1 MIYFR
6 IIVCLIVFSVPFIIS
21 AQVIQKGDLN
31 AKELKLYNDA
41 KVAAQK
47 GDLKKSNAKFTDL
60 LEMQPTFVEGVL
72 RLASNH
78 FTEKEFEQAELLF
91 SKAISLD
98 PQFDTEMYFS
108 MAMTLMSQNKYLEA
122 AHVFDEYI
130 NREKSKKDKIVKATS
145 LRDNLRFKDHAL
157 KNPVSFEPINLGPNI
172 NSSYLEYSPFIAVDG
187 SSLIFTR
194 NIQRKNDFIG
204 QEDFYISLA
213 DSLGFRRATPIES
226 LNTGGNEGAFALS
239 SNGKYIVFT
248 ACDRKDAFGGCD
260 LYYSIFMDGEWTI
273 PVNMGHKVNSAG
285 WDSQPTLSADGR
297 TLYFSSNRKGSIG
310 AADIWMTYR
319 NENNAWV
326 TPINLGPEINSMG
339 SDETPFLHADGQTL
353 YFRSNGRP
361 GMGGFD
367 IYYSRK
373 DLMTNK
379 WTEPQNIGYP
389 INTEGAEGSFV
400 VSIDGET
407 AYFASDVDYK
417 TGKKLNQLDLH
428 MAKLYEK
435 ARPRPSNYVKGTIKD
450 INSGQ
455 LLKATVIIKNLD
467 LNTEVFKFETDD
479 DGTFVTGITAGY
491 NYACIVLKEGYV
503 YYTKNFD
510 LTEVILLPE
519 PYRLEIK
526 LLPIIDT
533 TRDTIPEPIVLQNIF
548 FSTGSAELLPT
559 SNTEIA
565 LLTKMMNESPKVKI
579 MITGHTDNVGND
591 EANME
596 LSLNRAKSVAL
607 ALQKSG
613 IDPSRINYEGKGE
626 TIPRDTNETPQGR
639 QNNRRTEFIILK

>member
-1 MIYFR
+1 MITFR
-6 IIVCLIVFSVPFIIS
+6 VIVCLLVFALPWLSSGQAIL
-21 AQVIQKGDLN
+21 KGSLN

-47 GDLKKSNAKFTDL
+47 GDLKRSNAKFTDL
-60 LEMQPTFVEGVL
+60 LKTQPQFVEGIL

-78 FTEKEFEQAELLF
+78 FTAKDFAKAESLF
-91 SKAISLD
+91 SSAIAVD
-98 PQFDTEMYFS
+98 PEFDTEMYYS
-108 MAMTLMSQNKYLEA
+108 MAMSQLSQNKYLDA
-122 AHVFDEYI
+122 ANSFDEYI
-130 NREKSKKDKIVKATS
+130 KREKSKNDKIAKATS
-145 LRDNLRFKDHAL
+145 SRDNLRFKDHAL
-157 KNPVSFEPINLGPNI
+157 KNPVSFEPISLGPNI
-172 NSSYLEYSPFIAVDG
+172 NSSYLEYSPSIAVDG
-187 SSLIFTR
+187 SSIIFTR
-194 NIQRKNDFIG
+194 NIQHKNDFIG
-204 QEDFYISLA
+204 QEDFYISLV
-213 DSLGFRRATPIES
+213 DSLGFRPATPIES

-260 LYYSIFMDGEWTI
+260 LYYSMFMNDEWTI

-326 TPINLGPEINSMG
+326 TPINLGPEINSTG
-339 SDETPFLHADGQTL
+339 RDETPFLHADGQTL

-361 GMGGFD
+361 GMGDFD

-373 DLMTNK
+373 DLNTNK

-400 VSIDGET
+400 VSVDGET

-417 TGKKLNQLDLH
+417 TGEKLKQLDLY

-435 ARPRPSNYVKGTIKD
+435 ARPRPSNYVKGTIRD
-450 INSGQ
+450 VNSGQ
-455 LLKATVIIKNLD
+455 LLKSTVIIKNLD
-467 LNTEVFKFETDD
+467 LNTEVFKFDTDD
-479 DGTFVTGITAGY
+479 DGFFITGITAGY
-491 NYACIVLKEGYV
+491 NYACIVLKDGYV

-519 PYRLEIK
+519 PYRLDIK
-526 LLPIIDT
+526 LMPIINTTNDT
-533 TRDTIPEPIVLQNIF
+533 VSTPVVLQNIF

-559 SNTEIA
+559 SDTEIA
-565 LLTKMMNESPKVKI
+565 LLTKMMNDSPKVKI
-579 MITGHTDNVGND
+579 LITGHTDNVGND

-607 ALQKSG
+607 ALEKSS
-613 IDPSRINYEGKGE
+613 IDPSRIKYEGKGE
-626 TIPRDTNETPQGR
+626 TIPRDTNDTPQGR

>member
-1 MIYFR
+1 MITFR
-6 IIVCLIVFSVPFIIS
+6 VIVCLLVFAFPWLSSGQAILKES
-21 AQVIQKGDLN
+21 LN
-31 AKELKLYNDA
+31 AKELKLYNEA

-47 GDLKKSNAKFTDL
+47 GDLKKSNSKFTDL
-60 LEMQPTFVEGVL
+60 LKTQPQFVEGIL

-78 FTEKEFEQAELLF
+78 FTAKDFAKAESLF
-91 SKAISLD
+91 SSAITID
-98 PQFDTEMYFS
+98 PEFDTEMYYS
-108 MAMTLMSQNKYLEA
+108 MAMSQVSQNKYLDA
-122 AHVFDEYI
+122 ANSFDNYI
-130 NREKSKKDKIVKATS
+130 KREKSKNDKIAKATS

-157 KNPVSFEPINLGPNI
+157 KNPVSFEPISLGPNI
-172 NSSYLEYSPFIAVDG
+172 NSSYLEYSPSIAVDG
-187 SSLIFTR
+187 SSIIFTR
-194 NIQRKNDFIG
+194 NIQHKNDFIG
-204 QEDFYISLA
+204 QEDFYISLV
-213 DSLGFRRATPIES
+213 DSLGFRPATPIES

-260 LYYSIFMDGEWTI
+260 LYYSMFMNDEWTI

-326 TPINLGPEINSMG
+326 TPINLGPEINSTG
-339 SDETPFLHADGQTL
+339 RDETPFLHADGQTL

-361 GMGGFD
+361 GMGDFD

-373 DLMTNK
+373 DLNTNK

-400 VSIDGET
+400 VSVDGET

-417 TGKKLNQLDLH
+417 TGEKLHQLDLY

-435 ARPRPSNYVKGTIKD
+435 ARPRPSNYVKGTIRD

-455 LLKATVIIKNLD
+455 LLKSTVIIKNLD
-467 LNTEVFKFETDD
+467 LNTEVFKFDTDD
-479 DGTFVTGITAGY
+479 DGFFITGITAGY
-491 NYACIVLKEGYV
+491 NYACIVLKDGYV

-519 PYRLEIK
+519 PYRLDIK
-526 LLPIIDT
+526 LIPIINTTNDT
-533 TRDTIPEPIVLQNIF
+533 VSTPVVLQNIF

-559 SNTEIA
+559 SDTEIA
-565 LLTKMMNESPKVKI
+565 LLTKMMNDSPKVKI
-579 MITGHTDNVGND
+579 LITGHTDNVGND

-607 ALQKSG
+607 ALEKSG
-613 IDPSRINYEGKGE
+613 IDPSRIKYEGKGE
-626 TIPRDTNETPQGR
+626 TIPRDTNDTPQGR

>member
-1 MIYFR
+1 MITFR
-6 IIVCLIVFSVPFIIS
+6 VIVCLLVFALPWLSSGQAILKE
-21 AQVIQKGDLN
+21 ALN

-60 LEMQPTFVEGVL
+60 LKTQPQFVEGIL

-78 FTEKEFEQAELLF
+78 FTAKDFAKAESLF
-91 SKAISLD
+91 SSAIAVD
-98 PQFDTEMYFS
+98 PEFDTEMYYS
-108 MAMTLMSQNKYLEA
+108 MAMSQLSQNKYLDA
-122 AHVFDEYI
+122 ANSFDNYI
-130 NREKSKKDKIVKATS
+130 KREKSKNDKIAKATS

-157 KNPVSFEPINLGPNI
+157 KNPVSFEPISLGPNI
-172 NSSYLEYSPFIAVDG
+172 NSSYLEYSPSIAVDG
-187 SSLIFTR
+187 SSIIFTR
-194 NIQRKNDFIG
+194 NIQHKNDFIG
-204 QEDFYISLA
+204 QEDFYISLV
-213 DSLGFRRATPIES
+213 DSLGFRPATPIES

-260 LYYSIFMDGEWTI
+260 LYYSMFMNDEWTI

-326 TPINLGPEINSMG
+326 TPINLGPEINSTG

-361 GMGGFD
+361 GMGDFD

-373 DLMTNK
+373 DLNTNK

-400 VSIDGET
+400 VSVDGET

-417 TGKKLNQLDLH
+417 TGEKLQQLDLY

-435 ARPRPSNYVKGTIKD
+435 ARPRPSNYVKGTIRD

-455 LLKATVIIKNLD
+455 LLKSTVIIKNLD
-467 LNTEVFKFETDD
+467 LNTEVFKFDTDD
-479 DGTFVTGITAGY
+479 DGFFITGITAGY
-491 NYACIVLKEGYV
+491 NYACIVLKDGYV

-519 PYRLEIK
+519 PYRLDIK
-526 LLPIIDT
+526 LMPIINTTNDT
-533 TRDTIPEPIVLQNIF
+533 VSTPVVLQNIF
-548 FSTGSAELLPT
+548 FSTGSAELLST
-559 SNTEIA
+559 SDTEIA
-565 LLTKMMNESPKVKI
+565 LLTKMMNDSPKVKI
-579 MITGHTDNVGND
+579 LITGHTDNVGND

-596 LSLNRAKSVAL
+596 LSLNRAKSVAI
-607 ALQKSG
+607 ALEKSG
-613 IDPSRINYEGKGE
+613 IDPSRIKYEGKGE
-626 TIPRDTNETPQGR
+626 TIPRDTNDTPQGR

>member
-1 MIYFR
+1 MITFR
-6 IIVCLIVFSVPFIIS
+6 VIVCLIVFALPWLSSGQAIL
-21 AQVIQKGDLN
+21 KGALN

-60 LEMQPTFVEGVL
+60 LKSQPQFVEGIL

-78 FTEKEFEQAELLF
+78 FTAKDYAKAESLF
-91 SKAISLD
+91 SSAITID
-98 PQFDTEMYFS
+98 PEFDTEMYYS
-108 MAMTLMSQNKYLEA
+108 MAMSQVSQNKYLA
-122 AHVFDEYI
+122 AAISFDEYI
-130 NREKSKKDKIVKATS
+130 KREKSKNDKIAKATS

-172 NSSYLEYSPFIAVDG
+172 NSSYLEYSPSIAVDG
-187 SSLIFTR
+187 SSIIFTR
-194 NIQRKNDFIG
+194 NIQHKNDFIG
-204 QEDFYISLA
+204 QEDFYISLT
-213 DSLGFRRATPIES
+213 DSLGFRPATPIES
-226 LNTGGNEGAFALS
+226 LNTDGNEGAFALS

-260 LYYSIFMDGEWTI
+260 LYYSMFMNDEWTI

-326 TPINLGPEINSMG
+326 TPINLGPEINSTG

-361 GMGGFD
+361 GMGDFD

-373 DLMTNK
+373 DLTTNK

-400 VSIDGET
+400 VSVDGET

-417 TGKKLNQLDLH
+417 TGEKLHQLDLY

-435 ARPRPSNYVKGTIKD
+435 ARPRPSNYVKGTIRD

-455 LLKATVIIKNLD
+455 LLKSTVIIKNLD
-467 LNTEVFKFETDD
+467 LNTEVFKFDTDD
-479 DGTFVTGITAGY
+479 DGFFITGITAGY
-491 NYACIVLKEGYV
+491 NYACIVLKDGYV

-519 PYRLEIK
+519 PYRLDIK
-526 LLPIIDT
+526 LMPIINTTNDT
-533 TRDTIPEPIVLQNIF
+533 VSTPVVLQNIF

-559 SNTEIA
+559 SDTEIA

-579 MITGHTDNVGND
+579 LITGHTDNVGND

-607 ALQKSG
+607 ALEKSG
-613 IDPSRINYEGKGE
+613 IDPSRIKYEGKGE
-626 TIPRDTNETPQGR
+626 TIPRDTNDTPQGR

>member
-1 MIYFR
+1 MVYFR

-78 FTEKEFEQAELLF
+78 FTEKEFEKAELLF

-122 AHVFDEYI
+122 ANVFDEYI
-130 NREKSKKDKIVKATS
+130 NREKSKKDKIAKATS

-187 SSLIFTR
+187 LSLIFTR

-213 DSLGFRRATPIES
+213 DSLGFRPATPIES

-326 TPINLGPEINSMG
+326 TPFNLGSEINSTG

-361 GMGGFD
+361 GMGDFD

-373 DLMTNK
+373 DLTTNE
-379 WTEPQNIGYP
+379 WSEPQNIGYP

-479 DGTFVTGITAGY
+479 DGTFITGITAGY
-491 NYACIVLKEGYV
+491 NYACIVLREGYV

-519 PYRLEIK
+519 PYRLDIR

-533 TRDTIPEPIVLQNIF
+533 TKDTTAEPIVLQNIF

-559 SNTEIA
+559 SDTEIA
-565 LLTKMMNESPKVKI
+565 LLTKMMNESPNVKI
-579 MITGHTDNVGND
+579 LITGHTDNVGND

-613 IDPSRINYEGKGE
+613 IDPPRIKYEGKGE
-626 TIPRDTNETPQGR
+626 TMPRDTNETPQGR

>member
-1 MIYFR
+1 M
-6 IIVCLIVFSVPFIIS
+6 
-21 AQVIQKGDLN
+21 IQKGDLN

-60 LEMQPTFVEGVL
+60 LEKQPTFVEGVL

-78 FTEKEFEQAELLF
+78 FTEKEYAKAELLF

-122 AHVFDEYI
+122 ADAFDEYI
-130 NREKSKKDKIVKATS
+130 NREKSKKDKTAKATS
-145 LRDNLRFKDHAL
+145 LRDNLRFKYHAL

-213 DSLGFRRATPIES
+213 DSLGFRPATPIES

-326 TPINLGPEINSMG
+326 TPINLGPEINSAG
-339 SDETPFLHADGQTL
+339 GDETPFLHADGQTL

-400 VSIDGET
+400 VSVDGET

-417 TGKKLNQLDLH
+417 TGEKLHQLDLYK
-428 MAKLYEK
+428 AKLYEK

-467 LNTEVFKFETDD
+467 LNTEVFKYETDD

-491 NYACIVLKEGYV
+491 NYACIVLKERYV

-519 PYRLEIK
+519 PYRLDIR
-526 LLPIIDT
+526 LLPIIDMDT
-533 TRDTIPEPIVLQNIF
+533 TKESTAEPIVLQNIF

-559 SNTEIA
+559 SDTEIA

-579 MITGHTDNVGND
+579 MIIGHTDNVGND

-607 ALQKSG
+607 ALEKSG
-613 IDPSRINYEGKGE
+613 IDPSRIKYEGKGE

>member
-1 MIYFR
+1 MITFR
-6 IIVCLIVFSVPFIIS
+6 VMVCLLVFALPWLSSGQAIL
-21 AQVIQKGDLN
+21 KGTLN
-31 AKELKLYNDA
+31 ANELKLYNDA

-60 LEMQPTFVEGVL
+60 LKTQPQFVEGIL
-72 RLASNH
+72 RLASNY
-78 FTEKEFEQAELLF
+78 FTAKDFAKAESLF
-91 SKAISLD
+91 SSAISVD
-98 PQFDTEMYFS
+98 PEFDTEMYYS
-108 MAMTLMSQNKYLEA
+108 MAMSQVSQNKYLDA
-122 AHVFDEYI
+122 ANSFDEYLK
-130 NREKSKKDKIVKATS
+130 REKVKNDKIAKATS
-145 LRDNLRFKDHAL
+145 LRDNLRFKDYAL

-172 NSSYLEYSPFIAVDG
+172 NSSYLEYSPSIAVDG
-187 SSLIFTR
+187 SSIIFTR

-204 QEDFYISLA
+204 QEDFYISLV
-213 DSLGFRRATPIES
+213 DSLGFRPATPIES

-260 LYYSIFMDGEWTI
+260 LYYSMFMDGEWTI
-273 PVNMGHKVNSAG
+273 PVNMGHKVNSAA

-326 TPINLGPEINSMG
+326 TPINLGPEINSTG
-339 SDETPFLHADGQTL
+339 RDETPFLHADGQTL

-361 GMGGFD
+361 GMGDFD

-373 DLMTNK
+373 DFTTNK

-400 VSIDGET
+400 VSTDGET

-417 TGKKLNQLDLH
+417 TGEKLNQLDLY

-435 ARPRPSNYVKGTIKD
+435 ARPRPSNYVKGTIRD

-455 LLKATVIIKNLD
+455 LLKSTVIIKNLD
-467 LNTEVFKFETDD
+467 LNTEVFKFDTDD
-479 DGTFVTGITAGY
+479 DGFFITGITAGY
-491 NYACIVLKEGYV
+491 NYACIVQKDGYV

-519 PYRLEIK
+519 PYRLDIK
-526 LLPIIDT
+526 LIPIIT
-533 TRDTIPEPIVLQNIF
+533 TTNDTIAKSIVLQNIF

-559 SNTEIA
+559 SDTEIA

-579 MITGHTDNVGND
+579 LITGHTDNVGND

-607 ALQKSG
+607 ALEKSG
-613 IDPSRINYEGKGE
+613 IDPSRIKYEGKGE
-626 TIPRDTNETPQGR
+626 TIPRDTNDTPQGR

>member
-1 MIYFR
+1 MIFFR
-6 IIVCLIVFSVPFIIS
+6 IIVCLIVFSAPWVSS
-21 AQVIQKGDLN
+21 AQAIQKGDLS
-31 AKELKLYNDA
+31 AKELKMYNDA

-47 GDLKKSNAKFTDL
+47 GDLKKSNTRYMDL
-60 LEMQPTFVEGVL
+60 LKKQPKFVEGIL

-78 FTEKEFEQAELLF
+78 FTTKDFAKAESLF
-91 SKAISLD
+91 LNAIAID
-98 PQFDTEMYFS
+98 PAFDTEMYYS
-108 MAMTLMSQNKYLEA
+108 MAMAQASQDKFLDA
-122 AHVFDEYI
+122 ANSYDEYI
-130 NREKSKKDKIVKATS
+130 HRENSKKDKIAKATT

-172 NSSYLEYSPFIAVDG
+172 NSSYSEYSPYLGVDG
-187 SSLIFTR
+187 SSIIFTR
-194 NIQRKNDFIG
+194 NIKRKNDFIG
-204 QEDFYISLA
+204 QEDFYIALA
-213 DSLGFRRATPIES
+213 DSLGFLPATPIET

-260 LYYSIFMDGEWTI
+260 LYYSMFMDGEWTI

-326 TPINLGPEINSMG
+326 TPINLGPEINSTG
-339 SDETPFLHADGQTL
+339 RDETPFLHADGQTL

-361 GMGGFD
+361 GMGDFD

-373 DLMTNK
+373 DLTTNK
-379 WTEPQNIGYP
+379 WSEPQNIGYP

-400 VSIDGET
+400 VSTDGET

-417 TGKKLNQLDLH
+417 TGEKSNHLDLH

-450 INSGQ
+450 INTDQ

-467 LNTEVFKFETDD
+467 LNTEVFKFDTDD
-479 DGTFVTGITAGY
+479 DGSFVTGITAGY
-491 NYACIVLKEGYV
+491 NYACIVLKDGYV

-519 PYRLEIK
+519 PYRLDIR
-526 LLPIIDT
+526 LLPIIDIT
-533 TRDTIPEPIVLQNIF
+533 NDTIAKPIVLQNIF

-559 SNTEIA
+559 SDTEIS

-579 MITGHTDNVGND
+579 LITGHTDNVGND
-591 EANME
+591 DANME

-607 ALQKSG
+607 ALENLG
-613 IDPSRINYEGKGE
+613 IDPSRIKYGGKGE
-626 TIPRDTNETPQGR
+626 TTPRDTNDTPQGR